1 MVVRLEFLFAFGPPK
16 APWRVVWGLVD
27 LGGLLG
33 AKITPRTC
41 YVCKDVYECSL
52 FFTECRMIIDMGMPH
67 LNALERERLACL
79 LARSRFVRDMP
90 QRADLTA

>member
-1 MVVRLEFLFAFGPPK
+1 
-16 APWRVVWGLVD
+16 
-27 LGGLLG
+27 
-33 AKITPRTC
+33 
-41 YVCKDVYECSL
+41 
-52 FFTECRMIIDMGMPH
+52 MIIDMGMPH

>member
-1 MVVRLEFLFAFGPPK
+1 MPTLHLEHVTSVKMFMSVP
-16 APWRVVWGLVD
+16 
-27 LGGLLG
+27 
-33 AKITPRTC
+33 
-41 YVCKDVYECSL
+41 
-52 FFTECRMIIDMGMPH
+52 FFTECRTIIDMGMPH